1 MNEFNK
7 SQRLL
12 DITEGYLESIDRL
25 NPPEPYEV
33 TEAIIKETVN
43 AYSLRNA
50 AFIGKDAAQLKWR
63 IPDALEP
70 AQIAKILA
78 YLHTIKRVSCTGNAA
93 DSEYDLLAVY
103 QEDGPEKGIYSTQ
116 DVVMEKL
123 MREYQPTLTTSQIR
137 EVKSALSTIVQ
148 RVTRCDERNLVPV
161 NNGIFDYD
169 TKQLLPFSPD
179 KVFLTKCRVDYVPN
193 AVSLV
198 IHNAGDNTDWELEQW
213 MRDLSDDP
221 GVPELLWEI
230 IGAAIR
236 PNVRWDKSAWFYA
249 QNGNNGK
256 GTLCALIR
264 NICGKGNHAALKLD
278 DFSKDFALE
287 PLIRVSA
294 IITDENEMD
303 VYLDKV
309 ANLKA
314 IITNDTIQVN
324 RKFKTA
330 IAYQFRG
337 FMIQCVNSMPK
348 IKDKSDSF
356 YRRQLCVPFR
366 KCFTG
371 KERRY
376 IKEDYLCRKEVLE
389 YALWRVMNMNYYE
402 LSEPDA
408 CKMMLSEYKEYNDP
422 MRQFWNEF
430 EYRFTWDLLP
440 FTFLYDLYKVWIKS
454 NAPESKI
461 PSKTGFTNNLANV
474 VAGSTE
480 WAMPEK
486 GPDGKYRQKRRGK
499 LMDKVESLI
508 VEYKLENWADKSYK
522 GYEENQ
528 RYRPNPATL
537 QNSYRGLIRTS
548 CPNENK
554 SAAELQADSEK
565 ESGTSVQAEHE
576 IS

>member
-1 MNEFNK
+1 MIQFNK
-7 SQRLL
+7 AQVLI
-12 DITEGYLESIDRL
+12 DITEGYLESIDRN
-25 NPPEPYEV
+25 NPPQPYEI
-33 TEAIIKETVN
+33 TEAVIEKIVN
-43 AYSLRNA
+43 TYTLRNA
-50 AFIGKDAAQLKWR
+50 AFVGKDAAQLKWR

-70 AQIAKILA
+70 VQIAKILA
-78 YLHTIKRVSCTGNAA
+78 YMHTIKKVSCTGNAA
-93 DSEYDLLAVY
+93 DSEYDLLAMY

-123 MREYQPTLTTSQIR
+123 MREYQPTITTPQIR
-137 EVKSALSTIVQ
+137 EVKSALTTMVP
-148 RVTRCDERNLVPV
+148 RVTRCDEKNLVPV

-193 AVSLV
+193 AVSPV

-249 QNGNNGK
+249 QDGNNGK

-264 NICGKGNHAALKLD
+264 NICGDGNHTALKLD

-330 IAYQFRG
+330 IAYQFKG

-371 KERRY
+371 KVRRY
-376 IKEDYLCRKEVLE
+376 IKDDYLCRKEVLE

-408 CKMMLSEYKEYNDP
+408 CKMMLSEYKETNDP

-430 EYRFTWDLLP
+430 EERFVWDLLP

-461 PSKTGFTNNLANV
+461 PSKTGFTNSLANV

-499 LMDKVESLI
+499 LMDKGEPI
-508 VEYKLENWADKSYK
+508 IGKYKLENWMDKSYK
-522 GYEENQ
+522 GYDGDQ

-548 CPNENK
+548 CPDERQ
-554 SAAELQADSEK
+554 SAAELHADK
-565 ESGTSVQAEHE
+565 ESESRMSVQAEHE
-576 IS
+576 MS